1 MCIREIDNTKAN
13 LHGILLMI
21 IIVKTLA
28 CVKIKTGKLL
38 IDLITDFINEDSKWE
53 ELKKEND
60 EGNNL
65 SAFSNKEVGIKL
77 ELMQLDFNIYT
88 LRWNKNI
95 IYGDYRNYLK
105 KFNQIKYK
113 SSILT
118 CHYLEDIFYRNEH
131 QEINWKMAFD
141 FLQRGTGNNK
151 RFTDVDD
158 NAQCNHVI
166 TDICARCEKEVES
179 WEHIWSCSE
188 NSKSEYD
195 VLIDTLIEIEN
206 KYNTPEEEV
215 NYKIIRTLAKE
226 IVTFMMAPSTILILG
241 NQKRSREVT
250 RELFN
255 DGLYKICNDKSERRI
270 IEEVWG
276 KFYLKVRQEIWLDRC
291 NKINEIEK
299 SKSITKLDKKR
310 NVQFCR

>member
-105 KFNQIKYK
+105 KFNQI
-113 SSILT
+113 
-118 CHYLEDIFYRNEH
+118 N
-131 QEINWKMAFD
+131 
-141 FLQRGTGNNK
+141 
-151 RFTDVDD
+151 
-158 NAQCNHVI
+158 
-166 TDICARCEKEVES
+166 
-179 WEHIWSCSE
+179 E

-299 SKSITKLDKKR
+299 
-310 NVQFCR
+310 

>member
-1 MCIREIDNTKAN
+1 
-13 LHGILLMI
+13 
-21 IIVKTLA
+21 
-28 CVKIKTGKLL
+28 
-38 IDLITDFINEDSKWE
+38 
-53 ELKKEND
+53 
-60 EGNNL
+60 
-65 SAFSNKEVGIKL
+65 
-77 ELMQLDFNIYT
+77 
-88 LRWNKNI
+88 
-95 IYGDYRNYLK
+95 
-105 KFNQIKYK
+105 
-113 SSILT
+113 
-118 CHYLEDIFYRNEH
+118 
-131 QEINWKMAFD
+131 MAFD

-158 NAQCNHVI
+158 NALRQCNHVI

>member
-1 MCIREIDNTKAN
+1 MVNLFTSFFIAEDEFLTFEIRTKIKKDTCHWNNKKKNMSRYQLKYDILIKPFCLEGEKNNELFSVEMCIREIDNTKAN

-38 IDLITDFINEDSKWE
+38 IDLITDFINEDSSRKKSNHRELEFLGYLIREKSCLIEWE

-65 SAFSNKEVGIKL
+65 SAFSDKEVGIKL

-118 CHYLEDIFYRNEH
+118 CHYLENIFYRNEH
-131 QEINWKMAFD
+131 QEINWKMTFG

-151 RFTDVDD
+151 RFTD
-158 NAQCNHVI
+158 
-166 TDICARCEKEVES
+166 AR
-179 WEHIWSCSE
+179 
-188 NSKSEYD
+188 
-195 VLIDTLIEIEN
+195 
-206 KYNTPEEEV
+206 
-215 NYKIIRTLAKE
+215 
-226 IVTFMMAPSTILILG
+226 
-241 NQKRSREVT
+241 
-250 RELFN
+250 
-255 DGLYKICNDKSERRI
+255 
-270 IEEVWG
+270 
-276 KFYLKVRQEIWLDRC
+276 
-291 NKINEIEK
+291 
-299 SKSITKLDKKR
+299 
-310 NVQFCR
+310 

>member
-38 IDLITDFINEDSKWE
+38 IDLITDFINEDSSRKKLNHRELEFLGYLIREKSCLIEWE

-65 SAFSNKEVGIKL
+65 SAFSDKEVGIKL
-77 ELMQLDFNIYT
+77 ELMQLDFNIHK

-118 CHYLEDIFYRNEH
+118 CHYLENIFYRNEH
-131 QEINWKMAFD
+131 QEINWKMTFD

-158 NAQCNHVI
+158 NALRQCNHVI

-215 NYKIIRTLAKE
+215 NYKIIRALAKE
-226 IVTFMMAPSTILILG
+226 IVTFMMVP
-241 NQKRSREVT
+241 
-250 RELFN
+250 
-255 DGLYKICNDKSERRI
+255 
-270 IEEVWG
+270 
-276 KFYLKVRQEIWLDRC
+276 
-291 NKINEIEK
+291 
-299 SKSITKLDKKR
+299 
-310 NVQFCR
+310 

>member
-1 MCIREIDNTKAN
+1 MVNLFTSFFIAEDEFLTLEGEKNNELFSVEMCIREIDNTKAN

-38 IDLITDFINEDSKWE
+38 IDLITDFINEDSSRKKLNHRELEFLGYLIREKSCLIEWE

-60 EGNNL
+60 EGKNL
-65 SAFSNKEVGIKL
+65 SAFSDKEVGIKL
-77 ELMQLDFNIYT
+77 ELMQLDFNIHK

-118 CHYLEDIFYRNEH
+118 CHYLENIFYRNEH
-131 QEINWKMAFD
+131 QEINWKMTFD

-158 NAQCNHVI
+158 NALRQCNHVI

-215 NYKIIRTLAKE
+215 NYKIIRALAKE
-226 IVTFMMAPSTILILG
+226 IVTFMMVP
-241 NQKRSREVT
+241 
-250 RELFN
+250 
-255 DGLYKICNDKSERRI
+255 
-270 IEEVWG
+270 
-276 KFYLKVRQEIWLDRC
+276 
-291 NKINEIEK
+291 
-299 SKSITKLDKKR
+299 
-310 NVQFCR
+310 